1 MEPLIIL
8 SGPTAVGKTELSLS
22 LAEAI
27 GGEIIS
33 ADSMQVYRRMDI
45 GTAKILPDE
54 RRGIPHHLID
64 ILEPDE
70 PWDVAQFTERAEKA
84 IRQIR
89 ANGHLPIVVGGTGFY
104 IQALIKGIQFEDE
117 PREDGYREILENT
130 DSEKLFKMLQE
141 VDPESAK
148 NIPIGNRKRMIRAI
162 EYEHYHDEPI
172 SALNERQREQPS
184 KYNCAY
190 FVLTMERAKL
200 YERIEKRVDQMMRQ
214 GLSEEVQRLLAEGV
228 SESCVSMQGLGYR
241 QMIPYLRGECSLSE
255 STDRIKLET
264 RHFAKRQMTWFRRET
279 DVIFLEKKASAEAET
294 GMTEEEILQQML
306 AVLRKKGILS

>member
-70 PWDVAQFTERAEKA
+70 PWDVTQFTERAEEA

-104 IQALIKGIQFEDE
+104 IQALVKGLQFDEE
-117 PREDGYREILENT
+117 PRDGYREILEAT
-130 DSEKLFKMLQE
+130 DSEKLFEMLQNI
-141 VDPESAK
+141 DPASAK
-148 NIPIGNRKRMIRAI
+148 AIPIGNRKRMIRAI
-162 EYEHYHDEPI
+162 EYEHYHGEPI

-184 KYNCAY
+184 EYNSAY

-200 YERIEKRVDQMMRQ
+200 YERIEMRVDQMIRE
-214 GLSEEVQRLLAEGV
+214 GLPEEVHRLLEDGV
-228 SESCVSMQGLGYR
+228 SETCVSMQGLGYR
-241 QMIPYLRGECSLSE
+241 QMVPYLRGECSLSE
-255 STDRIKLET
+255 AADRIKLET
-264 RHFAKRQMTWFRRET
+264 RHFAKRQMTWFRREK

-306 AVLRKKGILS
+306 AVLREKGILS

>member
-70 PWDVAQFTERAEKA
+70 PWDVTQFTERAEEA

-104 IQALIKGIQFEDE
+104 IQALVKGLQFDEE
-117 PREDGYREILENT
+117 PRDGYREILEAT
-130 DSEKLFKMLQE
+130 DSEKLFEMLQNI
-141 VDPESAK
+141 DPASAK
-148 NIPIGNRKRMIRAI
+148 TIPIGNRKRMIRAI
-162 EYEHYHDEPI
+162 EYEHYHGEPI

-184 KYNCAY
+184 EYNSAY

-200 YERIEKRVDQMMRQ
+200 YERIEMRVDQMIRE
-214 GLSEEVQRLLAEGV
+214 GLPKEVHRLLEDGV
-228 SESCVSMQGLGYR
+228 SETCVSMQGLGYR
-241 QMIPYLRGECSLSE
+241 QMVPYLRGECSLSE
-255 STDRIKLET
+255 AADSIKLET
-264 RHFAKRQMTWFRRET
+264 RHFAKRQMTWFRREK

-306 AVLRKKGILS
+306 AVLREKGILS